1 MSKLE
6 FNFDKNNFNKLFP
19 FYIVMDSSL
28 IIKGF
33 GESLSKMC
41 PTLKAS
47 ISFSEVFNLK
57 RPSVEIPTYKDIVA
71 AQDQLTIIGFKKDKI
86 SLRGQFQVV
95 DNNILFVGSPWF
107 VSMEEVMEKGLTMN
121 DFALNDSLMD
131 LLHVINNYNN
141 STQELKVL
149 LETINNQKNKLK
161 KDQEELNRLS
171 LVASANEN
179 GVLFT
184 KPDGEIFWCNE
195 AYLTLTGF
203 SQVEVL
209 GKTPIQLG
217 KCEETTEEELLKM
230 TIPFLNGDPFNVEHL
245 HRKKNGEKFWV
256 KTKGQPIFDS
266 NGKVAQYFAMIED
279 ITEKKQ
285 ADFKLMESED
295 RLSFLIRNLQT
306 GIILEDENRKLLL
319 TNKKSCS
326 MFGFDKDPEDL
337 MGMDLSKSAEDFKL
351 LFKNPDVF
359 AERLNK
365 IFKIKNPVINEEL
378 ELVDGRFFERSY
390 IPIFRDGI
398 YKGSL
403 RSYVDITIKKNHEI
417 ILQNEKQ
424 KYSNIIANMNLGLI
438 EVNLNDE
445 ITMAN
450 QSFCEI
456 SGYSLEELIGS
467 KSSELLVSEEGKRII
482 KDRRSVRKKGVSD
495 SYEVKIINN
504 KGEKRYWLISG
515 APNYNSNGE
524 IVGTIGINLDITDQ
538 KEQEERLYLLS
549 LIAEKNINA
558 VVVSDKEGKIEW
570 ANTSFEAMS
579 GYSMEEFV
587 GKKPGHFLQ
596 GPETNVETVNYMK
609 DRIERGL
616 PFNCEI
622 INYSKSG
629 QKYWV
634 SIQGQALYN
643 KEGEIVKF
651 FAIEENVTQK
661 KELEQQKEG
670 LLNSLAQSNKELED
684 YAQIVSHDLKSPL
697 RSIHSLLTWIKEDND
712 KVFTDQ
718 TLNYFSMME
727 NKVEKMDRL
736 IEGILTYS
744 KIDKEDLS
752 LEMVNTQQIIKGII
766 AIIHVPKHI
775 KVTIKNSLPVIYA
788 DRYRIQQLFQNII
801 GNAVNYID
809 KEIGS
814 VEISSEEFENH
825 YVFSIKDNGIGIA
838 KKHYKKIFETFQ
850 SLTTSEHSTGLG
862 LSIVKKI
869 VEKYNGEIWI
879 ESEEGVGS
887 TFFIKLSK

>member
-6 FNFDKNNFNKLFP
+6 FNFDENNFNKLFP
-19 FYIVMDSSL
+19 FFIVMDSSL
-28 IIKGF
+28 IIKSF
-33 GESLSKMC
+33 GESLAKMC
-41 PTLKAS
+41 PNLKVS
-47 ISFSEVFNLK
+47 ISFSEVFNLS
-57 RPSVEIPTYKDIVA
+57 RPNVEIPTYKDIVA
-71 AQDQLTIIGFKKDKI
+71 AQDQLIIIGFKKDKI
-86 SLRGQFQVV
+86 SLRGQFQIV

-107 VSMEEVMEKGLTMN
+107 VSMEEVTEKGLTMN

-149 LETINNQKNKLK
+149 VETINNQKNKLK
-161 KDQEELNRLS
+161 RDQEELNRLS

-179 GVLFT
+179 GVVFT
-184 KPDGEIFWCNE
+184 KPEGEIFWCNE

-203 SQVEVL
+203 SQEEVL
-209 GKTPIQLG
+209 GNTPIQLG

-230 TIPFLNGDPFNVEHL
+230 TVPFLNGDPFNLEHL
-245 HRKKNGEKFWV
+245 HLKKNGEKFWV

-295 RLSFLIRNLQT
+295 RLLFLIRNLQT

-326 MFGFDKDPEDL
+326 MFDYDKDPDEL
-337 MGMDLSKSAEDFKL
+337 IGMDLSNSVDDSKL
-351 LFKNPDVF
+351 MFKNPDIYT
-359 AERLNK
+359 ERLNS
-365 IFKIKNPVINEEL
+365 IFKSKQPVYNEEL
-378 ELVDGRFFERSY
+378 ELADGRFFERSY

-398 YKGSL
+398 YKGCL
-403 RSYVDITIKKNHEI
+403 RYYVDITIKKNHEL

-467 KSSELLVSEEGKRII
+467 KSSDLLLSEEGKKIV
-482 KDRRSVRKKGVSD
+482 KDKRSIRKKGVSD

-504 KGEKRYWLISG
+504 KGEQRYWLISG

-558 VVVSDKEGKIEW
+558 VVVSDKEGRIEW

-596 GPETNVETVNYMK
+596 GPETKLETINYMR
-609 DRIERGL
+609 DRIEEGL

-643 KEGEIVKF
+643 KEGEIVRF
-651 FAIEENVTQK
+651 FAIEENITQK

-670 LLNSLAQSNKELED
+670 LLDSLAQSNKKLED

-697 RSIHSLLTWIKEDND
+697 RSIHSLITWIKEDND
-712 KVFTDQ
+712 KIFTDQ

-727 NKVEKMDRL
+727 NKVEKMDSL

-752 LEMVNTQQIIKGII
+752 LEKVNTQQIIQSII
-766 AIIHVPKHI
+766 AIIHIPKHI
-775 KVTIKNSLPVIYA
+775 KVTIKNELPVIYA

-825 YVFSIKDNGIGIA
+825 YVFSIKDNGVGIA
-838 KKHYKKIFETFQ
+838 EKHHKKIFETFQ